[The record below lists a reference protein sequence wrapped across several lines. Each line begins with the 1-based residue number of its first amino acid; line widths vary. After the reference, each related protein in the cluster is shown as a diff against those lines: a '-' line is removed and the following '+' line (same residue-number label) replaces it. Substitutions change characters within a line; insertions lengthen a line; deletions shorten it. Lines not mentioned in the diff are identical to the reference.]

1 VGPVDSGSTTGG
13 TASAG
18 SSRLD
23 RLKTKL
29 VEKTWDELTSRHTV
43 TLASLDLGDD
53 GKLGIKL
60 AERIYRADDP
70 FITENA
76 LRAATT
82 RELAA
87 TSGRRVAWAETGG
100 LMRAGVNLG
109 SSVPVSGVLN
119 MHVGF
124 AANGLV
130 EYRALHPYPVETSSL
145 GDVVKNTTVDLPF
158 SADKAKAMPKGAQVE
173 IIGKGDAT
181 LSTGLHA
188 GASTTS
194 GNFTGGISGG
204 ISGST
209 TRSGNYGV
217 KVTRLD
223 DDKVR
228 VILSEVQGRSRGV
241 SAGVHAGIT
250 VDGAAVIDDSLG
262 GTIDSASESVDIDG
276 TLKNIPGA
284 EDGLADLIKD
294 AGASALE
301 SAVRKYTAF
310 HASVGKTASE
320 ERKTMVA
327 YVLDLSTPQ
336 GSAAYEDLIRLKESD
351 VAQKAQAGTTGI
363 KRHVYEETTVS
374 AANNAAV
381 RFAGKKLLLF
391 RALKAESEGT
401 LNTTSGTTLIRTGK
415 YERDYSG
422 FITGEKKIKWEAVST
437 TDGASGATG
446 RFMNMKFEKDDKITH
461 NREIRAF
468 VRFADLIG
476 VEDADERNIV
486 MPGSNWL
493 GRLFSDDDNTRV
505 RVDIYFTDDGVE
517 KITGSDSPAVRAAFA
532 QAQEKLDP
540 EVRDVPINNPQA
552 LDLARQYNALEKEIR
567 RTHDSREEQD
577 LRSDQRWI
585 ARDYGRAFPGR
596 KLRKDAKVFEGAESL
611 AGYVADAGVA
621 GTESGWVNLFA
632 ELGKSKKF
640 DYMPTL
646 GALALLAGKEET
658 LVHELSIDGD
668 ELHLRSV
675 DEGKLIHPDST
686 VNSSIG
692 GIT

>member
-1 VGPVDSGSTTGG
+1 VGPADSTSATGG
-13 TASAG
+13 TATASG
-18 SSRLD
+18 SRLD

-43 TLASLDLGDD
+43 TLADLNLGND

-60 AERIYRADDP
+60 AERIYKADDP
-70 FITENA
+70 FITDNA
-76 LRAATT
+76 LRANTT
-82 RELAA
+82 AEVAA
-87 TSGRRVAWAETGG
+87 TSGRRVVWAETGG
-100 LMRAGVNLG
+100 LMRAGANLG
-109 SSVPVSGVLN
+109 SSVPVSGVVN

-124 AANGLV
+124 GANALV
-130 EYRALHPYPVETSSL
+130 EYRALHPYPLEPGSV
-145 GDVVKNTTVDLPF
+145 GDVLKNTTVDLPF
-158 SADKAKAMPKGAQVE
+158 SADKARDMPAGAQVE
-173 IIGKGDAT
+173 IIGKGNAT

-188 GASTTS
+188 GASSTT
-194 GNFTGGISGG
+194 GNITGGISGG
-204 ISGST
+204 ISAST
-209 TRSGNYGV
+209 SRSGNYGV

-228 VILSEVQGRSRGV
+228 VILSEIQGRTRGV
-241 SAGVHAGIT
+241 SAGVHAGLT
-250 VDGAAVIDDSLG
+250 VDGAAVIDDTLG
-262 GTIDSASESVDIDG
+262 GTIDSAAESVDIDG
-276 TLKNIPGA
+276 TLKNIPGS
-284 EDGLADLIKD
+284 EDGLADLIKN

-336 GSAAYEDLIRLKESD
+336 GAAAYEDLVHLKESD
-351 VAQKAQAGTTGI
+351 VAQKAEAGIAGI

-374 AANNAAV
+374 STNNASI

-401 LNTTSGTTLIRTGK
+401 LSTTAGTTLIRTGK

-437 TDGASGATG
+437 TDAASGQSG
-446 RFMNMKFEKDDKITH
+446 RFMNMK
-461 NREIRAF
+461 
-468 VRFADLIG
+468 LIG
-476 VEDADERNIV
+476 IEDADERNIV

-505 RVDIYFTDDGVE
+505 KVDIYFTDEGIE
-517 KITGSDSPAVRAAFA
+517 KITGSDSPAVRAAYA

-540 EVRDVPINNPQA
+540 EVTDVPIQNPQA
-552 LDLARQYNALEKEIR
+552 LDLARQYNALEAEIR
-567 RTHDSREEQD
+567 RTHDPQDEQD

-611 AGYVADAGVA
+611 ASYVADAGLA

-632 ELGKSKKF
+632 ELGKAKKF

-668 ELHLRSV
+668 DIHLRSV
-675 DEGKLIHPDST
+675 DEGKLKHPDST
-686 VNSSIG
+686 VNGAIG